1 MEAFKRK
8 LKEFI
13 YSFSTSDHYAE
24 YDPNESSRYN
34 ITLNSSGASN
44 SAAGTTTN
52 GGGNLDEEMNI
63 GLGIN
68 GPVSAAGFGDYN
80 IDDFQ
85 SLGSKEG
92 VSEVLLAWRH
102 IESWAENHN
111 PDLNATLGDP
121 VTQNDIIHAEEDLEI
136 SFPPSV
142 RTSMMIHDGQEDL
155 QSMPGTSGLVYGLQL
170 MTLDQ
175 IVTST
180 QWWRSVAKNLRG
192 RNNNSSSSGSNSNI
206 KQEAIHSTVTSS
218 TSSPTPAGAFSHQ
231 FPQSQFKLPYIPEQ
245 KSIPPGAIQ
254 PVYAHP
260 SWIPLVTDNAGNN
273 IGIDLAPGATGKYG
287 QVIIFGRD
295 FDTKFVI
302 ADNWGEFL
310 LLFANDLEAGNWY
323 LVDDGGD
330 YFTGDGELVFRDKK
344 SGGPVQDY
352 LDVLRKRS
360 WDNFTRKLG
369 SGEKQVKQ
377 PQPQPLQQQQQQQ
390 QQLQQR
396 DEQKLARYT
405 DNPPEPVH
413 ESSFHDEDVTKREDD
428 DLEDLNSDP
437 GLEQN
442 VDTSKLREAL
452 ASGDDTAAV
461 ASEPATA
468 TATATEATLST
479 DSQRVEDAV
488 PSPSTDTTA
497 PATTAPAA
505 VVPTQKSGPGN
516 SVDTE
521 EKTTE
526 DKPSKKLEEE
536 FEAIAL

>member
-1 MEAFKRK
+1 MDAIRRK
-8 LKEFI
+8 LREFI

-34 ITLNSSGASN
+34 ITLNSSGASGT
-44 SAAGTTTN
+44 AAGNTTTTS
-52 GGGNLDEEMNI
+52 GGNLDEEMNI

-68 GPVSAAGFGDYN
+68 GNVSTASFGDYN
-80 IDDFQ
+80 IDDLQ
-85 SLGSKEG
+85 SSGYKEG

-142 RTSMMIHDGQEDL
+142 KTSMMIHDGQEDL

-192 RNNNSSSSGSNSNI
+192 RTGNNNNNNSNGSNS
-206 KQEAIHSTVTSS
+206 KQEIINSTVTSS

-260 SWIPLVTDNAGNN
+260 SWLPLVTDNAGNN
-273 IGIDLAPGATGKYG
+273 IGIDLAPGATGTYG

-360 WDNFTRKLG
+360 WENFTRKLG

-377 PQPQPLQQQQQQQ
+377 QQQQQQQ
-390 QQLQQR
+390 R
-396 DEQKLARYT
+396 DEQKPARYT
-405 DNPPEPVH
+405 DNHPEPVH

-442 VDTSKLREAL
+442 VNTDKLREAL
-452 ASGDDTAAV
+452 ASGDNTVTV
-461 ASEPATA
+461 ASESAATA
-468 TATATEATLST
+468 TAGTELST
-479 DSQRVEDAV
+479 ESQQVEGAV
-488 PSPSTDTTA
+488 PSSSSDTTAAATTA
-497 PATTAPAA
+497 PAT
-505 VVPTQKSGPGN
+505 VVPPQESGAGN
-516 SVDTE
+516 SGESE
-521 EKTTE
+521 EKSTE